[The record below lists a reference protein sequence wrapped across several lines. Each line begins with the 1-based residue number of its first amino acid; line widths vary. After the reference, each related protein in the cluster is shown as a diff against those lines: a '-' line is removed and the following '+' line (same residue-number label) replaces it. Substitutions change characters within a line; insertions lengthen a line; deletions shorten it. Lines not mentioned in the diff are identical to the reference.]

1 MTWPCPRSTIS
12 GNHQTGHGKQ
22 CFDIGIKHDVPFV
35 RIAFV
40 FLVHADYQSGIIYE
54 DIYRFPFFGKR
65 VESRFRSPTVANV
78 ERQQTDIRM
87 VFRFQFAL
95 YGSQFL
101 YIPSVE
107 NQAVAIHGK
116 FTRTALSYTRRSTCD
131 EYDFLSILIRNLMLR
146 GHKVMTYCEYRQITL
161 NL

>member
-1 MTWPCPRSTIS
+1 M
-12 GNHQTGHGKQ
+12 
-22 CFDIGIKHDVPFV
+22 
-35 RIAFV
+35 
-40 FLVHADYQSGIIYE
+40 FLVHADYQSGIINE
-54 DIYRFPFFGKR
+54 DIYRSPFLRKR
-65 VESRFRSPTVANV
+65 VESRFRSPAVANV

-131 EYDFLSILIRNLMLR
+131 EYDFLFHSYKEFNVTGAQSYDLLRVSANYFKLIIR
-146 GHKVMTYCEYRQITL
+146 YP
-161 NL
+161 